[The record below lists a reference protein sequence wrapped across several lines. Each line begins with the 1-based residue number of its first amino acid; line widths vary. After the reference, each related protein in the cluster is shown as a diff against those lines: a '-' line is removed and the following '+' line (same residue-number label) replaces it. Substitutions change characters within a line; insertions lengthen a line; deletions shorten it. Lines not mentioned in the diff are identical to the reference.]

1 MPAGGCTHSAAVW
14 PNPCLIAER
23 APRRSVARVID
34 MRQRIRWLALHGV
47 IRGLASIRLRRGDP
61 QARLVADPAVRADP
75 IPFIEDLRRAGRIV
89 KGRAVYLTVDHEIAH
104 ELLRSDD
111 FRVRALGAN
120 MPKPLRWVQ
129 DKTSTGQ
136 LHPLEPPSLLSVE
149 PPEHTRYRK
158 LVSSVFTTRAVA
170 ALRDRV
176 EATAKVLLDDF
187 EGPKDFGARTHVID
201 IVAQYCSQL
210 PVTVIGD
217 VLGVPDEDRA
227 QILTFGELGA
237 ASLDVGLSW
246 RQYVQVH
253 QGIVGFN
260 DWLAG
265 HLDRLRRNPGDD
277 LLSQLIEAADESG
290 RLNDREL
297 RATAGLVLAAGFET
311 TVNLL
316 GNGIRMLLENPQHR
330 QTLAARPELWPNAVE
345 EILRL
350 DSPVQLSARVA
361 RRDIDVA
368 GTTVRRGQI
377 VVVYLAGANRDP
389 AVFDDPHRFDIE
401 RPNANKHLSFSSGR
415 HFCLGAAL
423 ARAEGEVGLRSF
435 FERYPDA
442 RLAGSGR
449 RRDTRVLR
457 GWSSLPITLGSG
469 RRSS

>member
-1 MPAGGCTHSAAVW
+1 
-14 PNPCLIAER
+14 
-23 APRRSVARVID
+23 VARVID
-34 MRQRIRWLALHGV
+34 IRHRIRWLALHGV
-47 IRGLASIRLRRGDP
+47 IRAMASIGLHRGDP
-61 QARLVADPAVRADP
+61 QARLIADPAVRADP
-75 IPFIEDLRRAGRIV
+75 VPFIEELRRAGRIV
-89 KGRAVYLTVDHEIAH
+89 KGRAAYLTVDHEIAH

-111 FRVRALGAN
+111 FRVMALGLN
-120 MPKPLRWVQ
+120 LQKPLRWVQ
-129 DKTSTGQ
+129 DKTGTGQ

-176 EATAKVLLDDF
+176 EATAKVLLDDL
-187 EGPKDFGARTHVID
+187 KDLADRSDHTHVID
-201 IVAQYCSQL
+201 IVAMYCSQL

-237 ASLDVGLSW
+237 PSLDVGLSW
-246 RQYVQVH
+246 REYMQVQ

-260 DWLAG
+260 EWLAG
-265 HLDRLRRNPGDD
+265 HLERLRRNPGDD
-277 LLSQLIEAADESG
+277 VLSQLTQAADESG

-368 GTTVRRGQI
+368 GTRIRGGEI

-389 AVFDDPHRFDIE
+389 AVFEDPHRFDIE

-457 GWSSLPITLGSG
+457 GWASLPITLGSKRG
-469 RRSS
+469 SERGSERRSS